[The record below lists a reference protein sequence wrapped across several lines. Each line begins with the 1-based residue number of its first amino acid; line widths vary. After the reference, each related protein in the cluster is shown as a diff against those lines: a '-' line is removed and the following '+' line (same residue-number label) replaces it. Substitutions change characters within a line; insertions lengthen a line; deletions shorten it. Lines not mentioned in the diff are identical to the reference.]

1 MLRYASKTISKTAL
15 QLHATQVSR
24 NFHVSRL
31 VLAAKIFDMPA
42 MSPTMESGAIV
53 EWKVKEGDHYNPGDS
68 LLDIET
74 DKATISVDAI
84 DDGVLAKIILPDGTK
99 DIKVG
104 TPIAF
109 LAEDGDDLK
118 NLEYPKLPD
127 EEKPQ
132 ATPSSE
138 AAETAPPKTSLPKES
153 TESSGNSSTPAEK
166 SAASASPSATSK
178 AANPAQVFFPS
189 VERLLAENKISR
201 EDALAKIP
209 ATGPHGRLLR
219 GDVLVHLGKVS
230 AEQNDTL
237 VNYLEKTSRL
247 DLSHIEL
254 LEPTGTVGA
263 DSKTEGKAK
272 PKAKEPTIITE
283 SYPIDLE
290 VSYPELSKFKAVISE
305 ALSSSEQQAYAY
317 NTNPVSDLD
326 DPLFDDIIAPSRNSD
341 RFKIEYTLN
350 SEGDEV
356 STLEL
361 KLILNDSCF
370 DAKDRAIVF
379 VNTFKENLTKEL
391 KAFE

>member
-1 MLRYASKTISKTAL
+1 MLRYASKTVSKTAL
-15 QLHATQVSR
+15 QFNAIQVSR
-24 NFHVSRL
+24 NFHISRW

-42 MSPTMESGAIV
+42 MSPTMESGAII
-53 EWKVKEGDHYNPGDS
+53 EWKVKEGEHYNPGDS

-84 DDGVLAKIILPDGTK
+84 DDGILAKILLPDGTK

-118 NLEYPKLPD
+118 SLEYPKLPD
-127 EEKPQ
+127 EEKAQ
-132 ATPSSE
+132 ATPASK
-138 AAETAPPKTSLPKES
+138 AAETAPPKASPPKEPTGS
-153 TESSGNSSTPAEK
+153 SENTSKPTEASSS
-166 SAASASPSATSK
+166 SASSSATSK

-201 EDALAKIP
+201 EDALEKIP
-209 ATGPHGRLLR
+209 ASGPHGRLLR
-219 GDVLVHLGKVS
+219 GDVLVYLGKVS
-230 AEQNDTL
+230 AEENNIL

-254 LEPTGTVGA
+254 LEKTGSDNSG
-263 DSKTEGKAK
+263 SKTEGKSK
-272 PKAKEPTIITE
+272 PKTKEPIVITE

-290 VSYPELSKFKAVISE
+290 VTYPELSKFKAVISE
-305 ALSSSEQQAYAY
+305 ALSASEQQAYAY

-341 RFKIEYTLN
+341 RFKIEYALHT
-350 SEGDEV
+350 EGDEV
-356 STLEL
+356 STLDL
-361 KLILNDSCF
+361 KLTLNDSCF
-370 DAKDRAIVF
+370 DAKDRAVVF
-379 VNTFKENLTKEL
+379 VNNFKENLTKEL
-391 KAFE
+391 KTFQ